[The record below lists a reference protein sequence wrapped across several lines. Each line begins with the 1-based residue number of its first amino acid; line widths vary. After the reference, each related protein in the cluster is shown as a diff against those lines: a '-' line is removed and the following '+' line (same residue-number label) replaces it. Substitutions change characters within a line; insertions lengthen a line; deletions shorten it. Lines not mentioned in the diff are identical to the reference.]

1 MIRFIFLALLL
12 NLSKTSNAQLTPL
25 PGPPRLTTKRERE
38 ESLRNRNCSVRH
50 RYSAAK
56 RLTIYPFSKASKV
69 LLVSFKKPTSIVMGG
84 QVPLKNG
91 KVDYAKLYE
100 INTLNNIQIDSL
112 TQILYNIG
120 YRGPFFTEIDIKCYN
135 PRNAM
140 LFVDVSGKTF
150 AYIELCFE
158 CMGHRVS
165 STRVNTGDFC
175 EQKYEL
181 LENFFKDS
189 GIRFG
194 TIEKEFDN

>member
-38 ESLRNRNCSVRH
+38 ESQRNRNCSVRH
-50 RYSAAK
+50 KYSAAK

-84 QVPLKNG
+84 QVPLKNR
-91 KVDYAKLYE
+91 KVDYVKLYE
-100 INTLNNIQIDSL
+100 IKTLNNIQIDSL

-135 PRNAM
+135 PRNAI

-181 LENFFKDS
+181 LENFFKES

-194 TIEKEFDN
+194 AIEKEFDN